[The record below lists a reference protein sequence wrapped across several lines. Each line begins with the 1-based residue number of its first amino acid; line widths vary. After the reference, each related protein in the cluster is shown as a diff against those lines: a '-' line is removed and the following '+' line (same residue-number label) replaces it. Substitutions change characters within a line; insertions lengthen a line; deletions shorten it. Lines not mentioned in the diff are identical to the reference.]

1 MVSEK
6 CCICE
11 TLWYGRGM
19 NRREQREMALLR
31 MELRELSRSAIVRAA
46 PELRDAVARVVDR
59 AERLPSAQG
68 LSVAQT
74 AEQLGVSQPT
84 VRAWLRK
91 GALTAVAGVTP
102 VEVTVESCE
111 RAQRVLAELVERG
124 RDRAWLEALSD
135 HLRSADVPDEV
146 RGITDLDPDA
156 YEIV

>member
-1 MVSEK
+1 
-6 CCICE
+6 
-11 TLWYGRGM
+11 M

-31 MELRELSRSAIVRAA
+31 MEIRALGRSAVVRTT
-46 PELRDAVARVVDR
+46 PELQSAVARVVER

-91 GALTAVAGVTP
+91 GALSAVEGATP

-124 RDRAWLEALSD
+124 QDRAWLEALSD
-135 HLRSADVPDEV
+135 HLRATDVPDEV